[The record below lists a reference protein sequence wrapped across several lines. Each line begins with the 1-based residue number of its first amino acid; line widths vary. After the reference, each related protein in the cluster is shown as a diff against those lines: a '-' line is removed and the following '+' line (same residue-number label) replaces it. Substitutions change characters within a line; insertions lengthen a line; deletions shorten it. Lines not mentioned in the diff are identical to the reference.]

1 MRVDTI
7 GYEGATP
14 QAFIAALRDAR
25 IELLVDVRAVAMSRR
40 PGFAKTRLAAN
51 LAGAGIEYLHLRGLG
66 TPADGRAAARSG
78 RHAEMHRIFREH
90 MMTDVAQADLATLVS
105 IIEGG
110 RRVCLM
116 CFEREPTHCHRSLV
130 VEALVAH
137 LPIEVSHPFA
147 DAEAAD

>member
-14 QAFIAALRDAR
+14 ASFLAALRDAR
-25 IELLVDVRAVAMSRR
+25 VALLVDVRAVAMSRR

-51 LAGAGIEYLHLRGLG
+51 LDEVGIEYLHLRGLG
-66 TPADGRAAARSG
+66 TPADGRAAAKSG

-90 MMTDVAQADLATLVS
+90 MHSDAAQADLATLVS
-105 IIEGG
+105 IIQGG

-116 CFEREPTHCHRSLV
+116 CFERDPAHCHRSLV
-130 VEALVAH
+130 VEALAKH
-137 LPIEVSHPFA
+137 LAIEVNHLFA
-147 DAEAAD
+147 EDEEQ

>member
-14 QAFIAALRDAR
+14 QEFIAALRDAG

-51 LAGAGIEYLHLRGLG
+51 LAEAGIDYLHLRGLG
-66 TPADGRAAARSG
+66 TPADGRAAAKAG
-78 RHAEMHRIFREH
+78 RHAEMHRIFRAH
-90 MMTDVAQADLATLVS
+90 MKTDVAQTDLATLVS
-105 IIEGG
+105 ILQGG

-116 CFEREPTHCHRSLV
+116 CFERDPAHCHRTLV
-130 VEALVAH
+130 IEALMAH
-137 LPIEVSHPFA
+137 LDIEVSHLFA
-147 DAEAAD
+147 NDGDD